1 MKDTVTLITLLL
13 LSWNSIPASQAQQPA
28 PTTKP
33 VKVEPIKIND
43 IKMPGVKMSDK
54 IPTNFPIPTY
64 PRNVTSTAFMHTTQG
79 SSAATATICTTDP
92 PAGVFDWYQSACK
105 SRGWNVM
112 VPSNKVKAGSDQSY
126 YILNAT
132 KAKQQAYLT
141 CQNNPSGKGSMVTI
155 TWTYMMG
162 VQMP

>member
-1 MKDTVTLITLLL
+1 MKHTVTLITLLL
-13 LSWNSIPASQAQQPA
+13 LSWNSIPTSQAQQPA

-33 VKVEPIKIND
+33 VKVEPVKINN
-43 IKMPGVKMSDK
+43 IRMPGVKMSDK

-64 PRNVTSTAFMHTTQG
+64 PRNVTSTAFMHSTQG
-79 SSAATATICTTDP
+79 SSSATATICTTDP
-92 PAGVFDWYQSACK
+92 PAGVFDWYQAACK

-112 VPSNKVKAGSDQSY
+112 VPSSKAKAEQSV

-132 KAKQQAYLT
+132 KAKHQVYLT
-141 CQNNPSGKGSMVTI
+141 CQKNPSGNGAMVSI
-155 TWTYMMG
+155 TWSYNMG